1 MAIRMSIANQKGG
14 CGKTSTAINLA
25 DALRRMNMKIL
36 FIDCDPQANATK
48 LLQLQAE
55 SHPGVTELI
64 LNQDTK
70 LAECLTLT
78 KLPNVSLVR
87 GSIRLASVENRLR
100 DPSIYPIP
108 IGVLQKKV
116 TKDTDFDVVIFDT
129 PPSLSLIT
137 MNALAASDYV
147 IVPMESGSGFSFDGL
162 DDLLNIIS
170 TVRNSVQPDLAI
182 LGVLLTKH
190 DARKNVCQAV
200 LTMVKDRFKDDCL
213 STTISMS
220 TTAQKAE
227 LKRDTVIQYDR
238 KCSASRDYL
247 ALAEEIV
254 GRLKGQI
261 TPKEKGALQ
270 KVMSDAVEPLGEP
283 VG

>member
-1 MAIRMSIANQKGG
+1 MAVRLSIANQKGG

-25 DALRRMNMKIL
+25 DALRRMNLKVL
-36 FIDCDPQANATK
+36 LVDADPQANATK
-48 LLQLQAE
+48 LLLVQTQAE
-55 SHPGVTELI
+55 PNPGVTELI
-64 LNQDTK
+64 LNQETK
-70 LAECLTLT
+70 LADCLTLT

-87 GSIRLASVENRLR
+87 GSIRLASVDNRLR
-100 DPSIYPIP
+100 DPSLYPIP
-108 IGVLQKKV
+108 IAVLQKKMSKE
-116 TKDTDFDVVIFDT
+116 TEFDVVIFDT

-170 TVRNSVQPDLAI
+170 TVRGSVQPHLSI

-190 DARKNVCQAV
+190 DARRNVCRAV
-200 LTMVKDRFKDDCL
+200 LTMVQDRFKDECL
-213 STTISMS
+213 WTTISMS

-247 ALAEEIV
+247 ALADEIV
-254 GRLKGQI
+254 ARLKIQL
-261 TPKEKGALQ
+261 P
-270 KVMSDAVEPLGEP
+270 AVEELTEP
-283 VG
+283 IVQQG